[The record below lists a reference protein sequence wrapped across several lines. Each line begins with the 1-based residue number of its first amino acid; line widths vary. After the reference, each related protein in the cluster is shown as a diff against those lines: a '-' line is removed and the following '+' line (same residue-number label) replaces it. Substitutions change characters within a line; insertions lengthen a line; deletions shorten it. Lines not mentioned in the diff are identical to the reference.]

1 MKEEKIKSK
10 SWITKQ
16 IRKFISIMDKLHKE
30 MIDEKKLLTKT
41 LKHES
46 FKEYRNQ
53 IINLLTVS
61 KKRMLCKQV
70 LWGKDK
76 KVRKK

>member
-1 MKEEKIKSK
+1 MKEEKIKTK

-30 MIDEKKLLTKT
+30 MIEEKNLLTKT
-41 LKHES
+41 LKRES

-53 IINLLTVS
+53 IVNLLTVS

>member
-1 MKEEKIKSK
+1 MKEEKIKTK

-30 MIDEKKLLTKT
+30 MIEEKNLLTKT

-53 IINLLTVS
+53 RVNLLTVS

-76 KVRKK
+76 KVKKK

>member
-1 MKEEKIKSK
+1 MKEEKIKTK

-30 MIDEKKLLTKT
+30 MIEEKNLLTKT

-53 IINLLTVS
+53 RVNLLTVS
-61 KKRMLCKQV
+61 KKCMLCKQV